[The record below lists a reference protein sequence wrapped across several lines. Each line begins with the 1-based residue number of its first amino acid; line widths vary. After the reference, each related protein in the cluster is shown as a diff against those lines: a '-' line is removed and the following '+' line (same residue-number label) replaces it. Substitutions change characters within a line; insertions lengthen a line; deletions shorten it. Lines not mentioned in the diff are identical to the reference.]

1 MKRSKVIAALFF
13 AVGCAGAVTYGIGKR
28 RSERRKS
35 RRREFRANALITNDD
50 DAFSGE
56 IRNISNMGAYL
67 ATKSSHAVNDPLEL
81 TIYFEHDANNLKV
94 TVPCKVARIDEQGIG
109 LVSSHID
116 PNTLLH
122 LKLLFS
128 LNKRDP
134 KQLIEAFCKAL

>member
-1 MKRSKVIAALFF
+1 MNRRKVIAALFF
-13 AVGCAGAVTYGIGKR
+13 AAGCAGAVTYGIGKR

-35 RRREFRANALITNDD
+35 RRREFRADAFVTHDD
-50 DAFSGE
+50 DAHSGE

-94 TVPCKVARIDEQGIG
+94 TVPCIVARIDEQGIG

-122 LKLLFS
+122 LRLLFTV
-128 LNKRDP
+128 NKRDP
-134 KQLIEAFCKAL
+134 RRLIEKFCKSL